1 MVSFVVFGGLIL
13 FAVYAM
19 VHFLHEWR
27 EARHRHEEQAHD
39 EPPEET

>member
-1 MVSFVVFGGLIL
+1 MMSFVVFGGLIV

-27 EARHRHEEQAHD
+27 ESKHRRDEDDDD
-39 EPPEET
+39 EP

>member
-27 EARHRHEEQAHD
+27 EARHRQVNQERD
-39 EPPEET
+39 EPPDDG